1 MNFRLHIV
9 LTAAL
14 LSLVS
19 CRKKEVEYNYIVP
32 SPLSAHYYE
41 GFYSGGDVPADGSAE
56 GVKVTFNPS
65 LEKKIG
71 TEGYRLEVSAREVKA
86 EAVDSIGIFYAMQTL
101 RQLRTDEGIR
111 WASIEDRPRFAY
123 RGIHL
128 DASRHFWNVAEVK
141 KILREMSLYKFN
153 NFHWHLTDGGG
164 WRVQIDAYPL
174 LTEIG
179 AWRVEKDWD
188 RWNAM
193 PESRFCTVDTPGAY
207 GGYYTKDDIREVV
220 RYADSLHINIIP
232 EFDMPAH
239 SEAVFAV
246 YPHLNCTGERY
257 GNGEFCPANE
267 DYYEFAETVLSEL
280 LELFPSR
287 IINIGGDEARK
298 KAWKACPR
306 CRALMQKEGMKSYD
320 ELQCYAI
327 SRIQSFLRNK
337 GRIMAGWDEILKNQD
352 LAKDTYVYSYRGQH
366 GGIEAANRGLNAVMT
381 PGEVLYLDWYQAVP
395 AFEKKAMYGYS
406 PLKKMYSFIAQPTS
420 ESEAL
425 FNQAI
430 IKGSPQNIDTIGFI
444 RPENRDNVVGIQ
456 GCTWC
461 EYIPDEERLEYM
473 MFPRLLAVS
482 ELAWVD
488 PSKKDWENFKVRVNA
503 QLPALRQRGIR
514 PYDLHDEP
522 EITSSVCENGLTAVS
537 LDCENVSAEVRY
549 TIDGTAPTDS
559 SILYIG
565 PFTVEKR
572 TVVTAAGFLEGKKV
586 TYTHSAEIVPGV
598 ELKNWYSYT
607 DVE

>member
-1 MNFRLHIV
+1 
-9 LTAAL
+9 
-14 LSLVS
+14 
-19 CRKKEVEYNYIVP
+19 
-32 SPLSAHYYE
+32 
-41 GFYSGGDVPADGSAE
+41 
-56 GVKVTFNPS
+56 
-65 LEKKIG
+65 
-71 TEGYRLEVSAREVKA
+71 
-86 EAVDSIGIFYAMQTL
+86 
-101 RQLRTDEGIR
+101 
-111 WASIEDRPRFAY
+111 
-123 RGIHL
+123 
-128 DASRHFWNVAEVK
+128 
-141 KILREMSLYKFN
+141 
-153 NFHWHLTDGGG
+153 
-164 WRVQIDAYPL
+164 
-174 LTEIG
+174 
-179 AWRVEKDWD
+179 
-188 RWNAM
+188 M

-267 DYYEFAETVLSEL
+267 EYYEFAETVLSEL

-306 CRALMQKEGMKSYD
+306 CRALMEKEGMKSYD

-327 SRIQSFLRNK
+327 SRIQSFLRNQ

-352 LAKDTYVYSYRGQH
+352 LAQDTYVYSYRGQH
-366 GGIEAANRGLNAVMT
+366 GGIEAANRGLNAIMT

-420 ESEAL
+420 ESDAL

-482 ELAWVD
+482 ELAWTD

-565 PFTVEKR
+565 PFTVERR

>member
-1 MNFRLHIV
+1 MRIRLHIA
-9 LTAAL
+9 LAAAL
-14 LSLVS
+14 LCLVS
-19 CRKKEVEYNYIVP
+19 CGKKEAEYSYIVP

-41 GFYSGGDVPADGSAE
+41 EFYTGGDVPADGSAE
-56 GVKVTFNPS
+56 GVRVSLNPA
-65 LEKKIG
+65 LAKKLG
-71 TEGYRLEVSAREVKA
+71 TEGYRLEVSEKGVKA
-86 EAVDSIGIFYAMQTL
+86 EAADPAGIFYAMQTL
-101 RQLRTDEGIR
+101 RQLRTDVGIR
-111 WASIEDRPRFAY
+111 CASIEDRPRFGY

-128 DASRHFWNVAEVK
+128 DSSRHFWSVAEVK
-141 KILREMSLYKFN
+141 KILREMALYKFN

-164 WRVQIDAYPL
+164 WRIQIDAYPL

-188 RWNAM
+188 KWNAM
-193 PESRFCTVDTPGAY
+193 PESLFCTADTPGAY
-207 GGYYTKDDIREVV
+207 GGFYTKDDIRDVV
-220 RYADSLHINIIP
+220 RYADSLHINVIP

-267 DYYEFAETVLSEL
+267 EYYEFAETVLSEL
-280 LELFPSR
+280 LELFPSK
-287 IINIGGDEARK
+287 IINIGGDESRK
-298 KAWKACPR
+298 RAWKTCPR
-306 CRALMQKEGMKSYD
+306 CRALMEKEGMTSYD
-320 ELQCYAI
+320 DLQCYAI
-327 SRIQSFLRNK
+327 SRLQSFLRDK
-337 GRIMAGWDEILKNQD
+337 GRTMAGWDEILKNHD
-352 LAKDTYVYSYRGQH
+352 LAQDTYVYSYRGQH

-381 PGEVLYLDWYQAVP
+381 PGEVLYFDWYQAVP
-395 AFEKKAMYGYS
+395 ALEKKAMYGYS

-420 ESEAL
+420 EEDAL
-425 FNQAI
+425 FNQAL
-430 IKGSPQNIDTIGFI
+430 IKGSPQSIDTIGFI
-444 RPENRDNVVGIQ
+444 RPENRDNVIGVQ

-482 ELAWVD
+482 ELAWAD
-488 PSKKDWENFKVRVNA
+488 TSKKDWEDFKARVNA

-522 EITSSVCENGLTAVS
+522 EITSRVCENGLTAVS
-537 LDCENVSAEVRY
+537 LDCENISAEVRY
-549 TIDGTAPTDS
+549 TLDGTAPTAS
-559 SILYIG
+559 STLYTG
-565 PFTVEKR
+565 PFTVGER
-572 TVVTAAGFLEGKKV
+572 TVVTAAGFTGSEKV
-586 TYTHSAEIVPGV
+586 TYAHSAEIVPGV